1 MDAITHGH
9 AFEIA
14 SFDAGTLVYRKER
27 LLAPLPG
34 SGAHRAPTGDAI
46 FPAAAREAS
55 R

>member
-9 AFEIA
+9 GFEIA
-14 SFDAGTLVYRKER
+14 SFDASNLVYRKER
-27 LLAPLPG
+27 MLAPMPG
-34 SGAHRAPTGDAI
+34 QPGRLTPTGDAI